1 MSYSPHVM
9 FGKESPDS
17 EVRGSLHAHVFPFT
31 NIYVYVCILYV
42 RGSSEAIRKGKIPVA
57 DWTRQVG
64 ISVLIL
70 LWLRCSDQCV
80 LKSERLSLHCVC
92 GAARYIK

>member
-17 EVRGSLHAHVFPFT
+17 EVRGSLHAHVFPFM
-31 NIYVYVCILYV
+31 NIYV

-57 DWTRQVG
+57 DWTRQF
-64 ISVLIL
+64 
-70 LWLRCSDQCV
+70 
-80 LKSERLSLHCVC
+80 
-92 GAARYIK
+92 